1 MQNQSRIYVIIV
13 IVHTTLIFLF
23 RKDDHG
29 KLLLKIYN
37 YSDSP
42 PPLSTVFNY
51 NGTTYTYTRN
61 STILLIFPRQQMS
74 DTKDPN
80 QLTVSERF
88 QLARGRYEDL
98 DNNST
103 ATARQDSL
111 EYQQRLQ
118 DLITEF
124 ELILQIVQSLAL
136 FSDNERLL
144 ELTTSYIPYLNLW
157 FYLAQLYSKLQ
168 LKQGKISLDFKLD
181 YLKIAKLYAIEFLT
195 NLQNYGIL
203 DHDQVQR
210 LKLIDKGEE
219 IIMSPQVK
227 RQEKID
233 NYKKEQ
239 QLHHQLAVLT
249 DLKHDLNERFED
261 ETLKAI
267 YIDQLKFHIL
277 KAFDSIGLITMESE
291 VLSNRP
297 PPGTIDSHNAHAD
310 KNDGRI
316 ANYPTD
322 LTDLTPDVTGFTT
335 KIEPRPTKQIS
346 DLISKQGKVLQ
357 PFTITTKSQLRNRVF
372 GTGQVLPSMT
382 VEEYLDYE
390 LANGKMM
397 KEEVKDVNKESDY
410 ESDEDDEA
418 QLEKRRWDDWKD
430 ENPKGAG
437 NMKANIG

>member
-1 MQNQSRIYVIIV
+1 
-13 IVHTTLIFLF
+13 
-23 RKDDHG
+23 
-29 KLLLKIYN
+29 
-37 YSDSP
+37 
-42 PPLSTVFNY
+42 
-51 NGTTYTYTRN
+51 
-61 STILLIFPRQQMS
+61 MS
-74 DTKDPN
+74 DDKNLN

-88 QLARGRYEDL
+88 QLARGKYEDV
-98 DNNST
+98 ST
-103 ATARQDSL
+103 TTDRQDSL
-111 EYQQRLQ
+111 EYQQCLQ
-118 DLITEF
+118 DLIIEF

-136 FSDNERLL
+136 FSDNERLS
-144 ELTTSYIPYLNLW
+144 ELTTAYIPYLNLW
-157 FYLAQLYSKLQ
+157 FYLSQLYSKLQ
-168 LKQGKISLDFKLD
+168 IKLGAASKGQVSLEFKSGNLKL
-181 YLKIAKLYAIEFLT
+181 AKSYAIEFLT

-203 DHDQVQR
+203 DHDQSQR

-219 IIMSPQVK
+219 IIMSAQLK

-249 DLKHDLNERFED
+249 ALKHDLNERFEE

-277 KAFDSIGLITMESE
+277 KAFDSIGLITVELE
-291 VLSNRP
+291 VLEKRP
-297 PPGTIDSHNAHAD
+297 PLGASTDQSTVDNRISSSSAD
-310 KNDGRI
+310 
-316 ANYPTD
+316 A
-322 LTDLTPDVTGFTT
+322 TGFTT
-335 KIEPRPTKQIS
+335 RVEQLPQKKQIS
-346 DLISKQGKVLQ
+346 DLISKQGKILQ
-357 PFTITTKSQLRNRVF
+357 PFTITSKSQLRNRVF

-397 KEEVKDVNKESDY
+397 KEEVKDVKQDSDY

>member
-1 MQNQSRIYVIIV
+1 MSN
-13 IVHTTLIFLF
+13 
-23 RKDDHG
+23 
-29 KLLLKIYN
+29 
-37 YSDSP
+37 
-42 PPLSTVFNY
+42 
-51 NGTTYTYTRN
+51 TRE
-61 STILLIFPRQQMS
+61 L
-74 DTKDPN
+74 D

-88 QLARGRYEDL
+88 QLAREKYEDIA
-98 DNNST
+98 NNST
-103 ATARQDSL
+103 VRQDSL
-111 EYQQRLQ
+111 DYQQRLH

-124 ELILQIVQSLAL
+124 ELILQIVQSLSL
-136 FSDNERLL
+136 FSDNERLS

-157 FYLAQLYSKLQ
+157 FYLSQLHSRLQ
-168 LKQGKISLDFKLD
+168 LKQGTVSLEFKPD
-181 YLKIAKLYAIEFLT
+181 YLSSAKSYAIEFLT

-203 DHDQVQR
+203 DHDQSQR
-210 LKLIDKGEE
+210 LNLIDKGEE
-219 IIMSPQVK
+219 IIMSPQLK

-277 KAFDSIGLITMESE
+277 KAFDSIGLITVELE
-291 VLSNRP
+291 VLSNKP
-297 PPGTIDSHNAHAD
+297 PPGSSTNSQDENGD
-310 KNDGRI
+310 KDGRL
-316 ANYPTD
+316 ASATTTSGDDPA
-322 LTDLTPDVTGFTT
+322 GFTT
-335 KIEPRPTKQIS
+335 RIEQRPGKQIS
-346 DLISKQGKVLQ
+346 DLISKQGKILQ
-357 PFTITTKSQLRNRVF
+357 PFTITSKSQLRNRVF

-397 KEEVKDVNKESDY
+397 KEEVKDVSKGSDY

-418 QLEKRRWDDWKD
+418 QLEKRQWDDWKD
-430 ENPKGAG
+430 ANPRGAG

>member
-1 MQNQSRIYVIIV
+1 MRE
-13 IVHTTLIFLF
+13 
-23 RKDDHG
+23 
-29 KLLLKIYN
+29 
-37 YSDSP
+37 
-42 PPLSTVFNY
+42 
-51 NGTTYTYTRN
+51 
-61 STILLIFPRQQMS
+61 
-74 DTKDPN
+74 TKDLN

-88 QLARGRYEDL
+88 QLARGRYEDI
-98 DNNST
+98 NNNT
-103 ATARQDSL
+103 TDRQDSF

-157 FYLAQLYSKLQ
+157 FYLSQLYSKLQ
-168 LKQGKISLDFKLD
+168 LKQGTISLDSKLD
-181 YLKIAKLYAIEFLT
+181 YLKLAKLYALEFLT
-195 NLQNYGIL
+195 NLQNYRIL
-203 DHDQVQR
+203 DQDQAQR

-219 IIMSPQVK
+219 IIMSPQLK

-277 KAFDSIGLITMESE
+277 KAFDSIGLITMELE

-297 PPGTIDSHNAHAD
+297 PPGSINSHDATAE
-310 KNDGRI
+310 NDGRV
-316 ANYPTD
+316 ANSTAD
-322 LTDLTPDVTGFTT
+322 LTGFTT
-335 KIEPRPTKQIS
+335 KIEQGPAKQIS

-357 PFTITTKSQLRNRVF
+357 PFTITSKSQLRNRVF

-397 KEEVKDVNKESDY
+397 REEVKDVSKGSDY

-430 ENPKGAG
+430 ENPRGAG